1 MPQLL
6 PNLRGAIAQLE
17 LNLEVRFRGEELE
30 GFFALPG
37 VSQGIQP
44 GQRFF
49 PPFTFLPYNNDVFV
63 QAGCGANLNHPLSR
77 WLIEIIPRL
86 AERYPGILNQ
96 LRSVLVGVIHQ
107 EFFYDDLPYWN
118 PWEFLASIN
127 EILERMMKLER
138 EFLPSKSLILGED
151 DVLGAVESQT
161 EEDDE
166 DEA

>member
-1 MPQLL
+1 M
-6 PNLRGAIAQLE
+6 
-17 LNLEVRFRGEELE
+17 
-30 GFFALPG
+30 
-37 VSQGIQP
+37 
-44 GQRFF
+44 
-49 PPFTFLPYNNDVFV
+49 
-63 QAGCGANLNHPLSR
+63 
-77 WLIEIIPRL
+77 
-86 AERYPGILNQ
+86 
-96 LRSVLVGVIHQ
+96 LVGVIHQ

>member
-1 MPQLL
+1 MARSGSGHFPRRWGRQPRKGAVIWSLSPELL

-17 LNLEVRFRGEELE
+17 VNLEVRFRGEELE

-77 WLIEIIPRL
+77 WLIGIIPRL
-86 AERYPGILNQ
+86 AERYPVPQSAQVGAG
-96 LRSVLVGVIHQ
+96 RGHSSGVL
-107 EFFYDDLPYWN
+107 L
-118 PWEFLASIN
+118 
-127 EILERMMKLER
+127 
-138 EFLPSKSLILGED
+138 
-151 DVLGAVESQT
+151 
-161 EEDDE
+161 
-166 DEA
+166 